1 MEKFIKDQIVPTLLH
16 FPPNLIKSYFT
27 DSASLEAKECIRKAG
42 GFICGVCH
50 PSDNY
55 AQIKGANIGWV
66 RTDIPYPFECDGSI
80 SESYTDYK
88 KRMSEFAEN
97 GLKVMAVT
105 PYPSSFI
112 KAGIDPRLPENES
125 RVMDVARFM
134 AEDLQGVVGGL
145 QITNEMGI
153 PRFTIPLT
161 MPEAA
166 RFIGIQAKAMRD
178 VKGDILVGYNSG
190 GPQADLHKLMKPYHQ
205 YCDYVG
211 IDIYIGC
218 FANVGNSMWLF
229 DAMLRYLTTFTGKP
243 VLLQEFGYIGA
254 GAPKTKEEKKKLLEK
269 YGASSEKEARQSIES
284 FVSRLPEG
292 FARHIAHLSPD
303 KSHWGDLIFK
313 SDLKNHLYCELPKR
327 TVIKGYPHTPEG
339 QARFFSHVIPRIK
352 KLDFTVGMMIYCY
365 ADSGACYVCSQT
377 ECPTET
383 KWGLVDMD
391 GNEKPAYYAVRKAF
405 GEIRN
410 KSL

>member
-1 MEKFIKDQIVPTLLH
+1 MEQFIKDQIAPTLKY
-16 FPPNLIKSYFT
+16 FFSNLIKSYFT
-27 DSASLEAKECIRKAG
+27 DSASEEAKECIKKAG

-55 AQIKGANIGWV
+55 EQIKGANIGWV
-66 RTDIPYPFECDGSI
+66 RTDIPYPFMSDGSI
-80 SESYTDYK
+80 SESYINYK
-88 KRMSEFAEN
+88 NRMSSFAEN
-97 GLKVMAVT
+97 GIKIMAVT

-112 KAGIDPRLPENES
+112 EAGIDPRLPENEE
-125 RVMDVARFM
+125 RVMNVARFM
-134 AEDLQGVVGGL
+134 VNDLKGIVGGI

-166 RFIGIQAKAMRD
+166 HFIGIQAKAMQYN
-178 VKGDILVGYNSG
+178 KGNILVGYNSG

-229 DAMLRYLTTFTGKP
+229 DAMLRYLSAFIGKP
-243 VLLQEFGYIGA
+243 VILQEFGYIGA
-254 GAPKTKEEKKKLLEK
+254 GAPKTPEEKKQLLER
-269 YGASSEKEARQSIES
+269 YSVGSEQEARQNIED
-284 FVSRLPEG
+284 FVSRLPEKFG
-292 FARHIAHLSPD
+292 RHIAYLSQD

-313 SDLKNHLYCELPKR
+313 SDLVNHLYCELPKR

-339 QARFFSHVIPRIK
+339 QARFFSHIIPRIK
-352 KLDFTVGMMIYCY
+352 AFDFMAGMIIYSF
-365 ADSGACYVCSQT
+365 ADSGECYICSQA

-383 KWGLVDMD
+383 KWGLIDME
-391 GNEKPAYYAVRKAF
+391 GKEKPAYFTVKEAF
-405 GEIRN
+405 GKITG
-410 KSL
+410 KC